1 MMRFGSGRPSH
12 RQRGMTFL
20 GLVILVAF
28 VGLFVYA
35 GIRLTPIYLEYMKVA
50 KAMAS
55 LPTEQAGGDPKS
67 IRLALERRFDIDD
80 VQSIR
85 ARDVEITREGS
96 NWLVRA
102 TWERTEPFVA
112 NVGFLVVF
120 DKTVEVPTT

>member
-1 MMRFGSGRPSH
+1 MRRFGFGRVRR

-20 GLVILVAF
+20 GLLILVAF

-35 GIRLTPIYLEYMKVA
+35 GIRLMPIYLEYMKVA
-50 KAMAS
+50 KAMES
-55 LPTEQAGGDPKS
+55 LPAEQAGGDAKS

-80 VQSIR
+80 VQAIR
-85 ARDVEITREGS
+85 ARDVEVTREGS

-102 TWERTEPFVA
+102 AWERTEPFVA
-112 NVGFLVVF
+112 NVGFIVTF